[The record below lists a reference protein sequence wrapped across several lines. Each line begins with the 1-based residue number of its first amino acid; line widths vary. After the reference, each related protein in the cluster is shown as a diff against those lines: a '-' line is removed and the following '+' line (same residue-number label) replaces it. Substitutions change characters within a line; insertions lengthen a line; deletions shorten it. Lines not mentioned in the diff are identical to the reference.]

1 MDDNML
7 ARIKGDP
14 NYQVLVKERS
24 GFGWTL
30 AILMLVLYY
39 GYIAVVAFDPDVFGV
54 KVSGMVTV
62 GLIVGVALI
71 AVSILL
77 TGVYVIRANSRY
89 DTLTRAIVAKAMGA
103 AR

>member
-7 ARIKGDP
+7 ARIKDDP
-14 NYQVLVKERS
+14 NYQALVKERS
-24 GFGWTL
+24 AFGWTL

-39 GYIAVVAFDPDVFGV
+39 GFIAFVAFDPAIFGV

-62 GLIVGVALI
+62 GILVGVSLI
-71 AVSILL
+71 AISILL
-77 TGVYVIRANSRY
+77 TGIYVVRANSRY
-89 DTLTRAIVAKAMGA
+89 DSLTRAIVAKATGA